1 MLVDLGHFTPC
12 LSLTGGLV
20 IGIAAAVLILF
31 NGRVAGIS
39 SILGGL
45 LAWPRDDVNWR
56 LAFLAGL

>member
-45 LAWPRDDVNWR
+45 LAWPRDD
-56 LAFLAGL
+56 